1 MREQM
6 PDTTLGPCHLPGT
19 RLEQRGGRVIVC
31 DADGNVMLALNESA
45 AALWEL
51 CDGSTTIDEMVM
63 AICEVSSISAHQARD
78 DVERTLAE
86 FERAG
91 LLLAIDV

>member
-1 MREQM
+1 
-6 PDTTLGPCHLPGT
+6 
-19 RLEQRGGRVIVC
+19 
-31 DADGNVMLALNESA
+31 
-45 AALWEL
+45 
-51 CDGSTTIDEMVM
+51 MVM